1 MESRPIIEVHSLNDE
16 RLADYR
22 DLTDHPLRTRF
33 EDERALMIVESKMA
47 LEVAL
52 DEDLECVSLLIDERR
67 LDTCAY
73 LLEHVDPEV
82 PVYVMDH
89 AAMSELVGYKVTRGV
104 LAAFRRKPL
113 LSVAEAIEGARN
125 VCVVEDIVDV
135 SNVGALFRSAAALGV
150 DAVILSPSCTSPL
163 ARRAIRVSIGN
174 TFRLPWA
181 QAEPDAWPHATIDAL
196 HGAGFAC
203 YALALKDDAVS
214 LDDPSLKVPE
224 KRALFFGNEGSGLSR
239 AVLDACDA
247 HVIIPMARGVD
258 SLNVAAS
265 SAVAFWELF
274 ARDRA
279 LNERGPLA

>member
-1 MESRPIIEVHSLNDE
+1 MTDNMEKIPAPETKAGAVPAIEVRGLSIGYGSRVVLENLNFRIEPGQIVTILGGSGCGKSTLLKHIIGLYKPLHGDI
-16 RLADYR
+16 L
-22 DLTDHPLRTRF
+22 LTGRS
-33 EDERALMIVESKMA
+33 IVTANEQEKRS
-47 LEVAL
+47 
-52 DEDLECVSLLIDERR
+52 I
-67 LDTCAY
+67 
-73 LLEHVDPEV
+73 
-82 PVYVMDH
+82 
-89 AAMSELVGYKVTRGV
+89 MSEFGV
-104 LAAFRRKPL
+104 AYQ
-113 LSVAEAIEGARN
+113 G
-125 VCVVEDIVDV
+125 
-135 SNVGALFRSAAALGV
+135 GALFRSAAALGV